1 MEEEERQIT
10 RMAELIFK
18 LRQKC
23 AQKDIFFLR
32 ESVVSTAE
40 YGCLIQFFNNEK
52 IGMKELGE
60 KLDITPGGVT
70 RIVTSLEGK
79 GIVKRRISKEDR
91 REIGVA
97 LTAKGR
103 QLVRKIRRSS
113 HDLHSEIIGRIEPR
127 QREHVLM
134 GMEQLVGAISDWLD
148 AHVGG
153 EG

>member
-1 MEEEERQIT
+1 MEDEEKQIT
-10 RMAELIFK
+10 RMAELIFT

-32 ESVVSTAE
+32 ESDVSTAE
-40 YGCLIQFFNNEK
+40 YGCLIQFFGHGE

-70 RIVTSLEGK
+70 RIVTSLEEK
-79 GIVKRRISKEDR
+79 GIVKRRIGKEDR
-91 REIGVA
+91 REIRVI
-97 LTAKGR
+97 LTAKGKR
-103 QLVRKIRRSS
+103 LVSKIRSSS
-113 HDLHSEIIGRIEPR
+113 HDLHSEIIGRIDPG
-127 QREHVLM
+127 QRERVLT

-148 AHVGG
+148 AHVRG